1 MTSIA
6 LYTAYLYF
14 AYFQDIQFTKFPAD
28 VAKSLRRALYYTN
41 IKPDPKLAHKYYKRA
56 LEQCNDHNLDPFGD
70 DVLGI
75 RIQIA
80 AWLEKIGNFDGA
92 LTVLSGIAKDCLRWV
107 ETMEKAMAEGTLPKD
122 GKVKAPKPEA
132 SEEKPAEEGS
142 GEQQEQEGVFLENL
156 WRKRTR
162 LLAKTVATNVKIGEL
177 CADEHV
183 LRPEESQTRL
193 TWAVET
199 ALKELKRRH
208 NEGVKEDEGPWMSAV
223 EIGGTLEGTIA
234 IYLKSPPLLPASLY

>member
-6 LYTAYLYF
+6 LYTVYLYF
-14 AYFQDIQFTKFPAD
+14 AYFQDTQFTKFPAD

-56 LEQCNDHNLDPFGD
+56 LEQCNDNGLDPFSD

-80 AWLEKIGNFDGA
+80 AWLEKIGNFNGA
-92 LTVLSGIAKDCLRWV
+92 VTVLSGIAQDCLRWV

-122 GKVKAPKPEA
+122 GKVKIPKREV
-132 SEEKPAEEGS
+132 SEGTPS
-142 GEQQEQEGVFLENL
+142 GETPGAKEGDDQDGEVLLENL
-156 WRKRTR
+156 WGKRTR

-183 LRPEESQTRL
+183 LRPEESQARL

-208 NEGVKEDEGPWMSAV
+208 DEGVKEDEGPWMSAA
-223 EIGGTLEGTIA
+223 EIGGTLEGRMA
-234 IYLKSPPLLPASLY
+234 ICLRLSPRL